1 MNTEPIDLLDQYGI
15 DTSSKLAAYTSSDY
29 LKNDAKYGSYDFA
42 MFFHELGL
50 KVDFDTRKEGE
61 LLVRYFLAA
70 VASYI
75 VDDSTVDFDQC
86 IRIARGKTD
95 QMMVTLGIPKGI
107 PPALDEDGNKVPL
120 KVRAIQVYKDHPGID
135 NAGLIK
141 IFTEKLAMK
150 RSSAVVYASLVQHKW
165 KM

>member
-1 MNTEPIDLLDQYGI
+1 MNVQPIDLLDQYQI

-29 LKNDAKYGSYDFA
+29 LKNEAKYGTYDFA

-61 LLVRYFLAA
+61 LLVRYFLSA

-75 VDDSTVDFDQC
+75 VDGNDVDFDQC
-86 IRIARGKTD
+86 VRIARGKTD
-95 QMMVTLGIPKGI
+95 QMMVLMGIPKGI
-107 PPALDEDGNKVPL
+107 PPALDEDGKKVSL
-120 KVRAIQVYKDHPGID
+120 KVRAIQVFKDNSGLD

-141 IFTEKLAMK
+141 LFTEKLAMK
-150 RSSAVVYASLVQHKW
+150 RSSAVVYASLVQNKW
-165 KM
+165 KE